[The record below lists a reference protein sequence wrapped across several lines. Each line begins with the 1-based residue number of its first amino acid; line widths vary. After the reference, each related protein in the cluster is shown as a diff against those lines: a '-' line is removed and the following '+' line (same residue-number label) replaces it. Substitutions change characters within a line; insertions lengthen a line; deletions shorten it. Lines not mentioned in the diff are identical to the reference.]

1 MLSGGSGAAAGSL
14 GWSQGS
20 LSPAALQV
28 SGKLFVEPAS
38 ILKQVDVHRYA
49 ASDAEAF
56 AGLAAMQGVPCGA
69 RSVEGQQAAMAMLRI
84 LGEGY
89 QLLCN
94 YK

>member
-1 MLSGGSGAAAGSL
+1 MTWGLGTRALPAG
-14 GWSQGS
+14 
-20 LSPAALQV
+20 PQV

-38 ILKQVDVHRYA
+38 ILRQVSMAHQYP

-56 AGLAAMQGVPCGA
+56 AGLAVMQGVPPGV
-69 RSVEGQQAAMAMLRI
+69 RSTEGQQAAMAMLLI

-94 YK
+94 YQ